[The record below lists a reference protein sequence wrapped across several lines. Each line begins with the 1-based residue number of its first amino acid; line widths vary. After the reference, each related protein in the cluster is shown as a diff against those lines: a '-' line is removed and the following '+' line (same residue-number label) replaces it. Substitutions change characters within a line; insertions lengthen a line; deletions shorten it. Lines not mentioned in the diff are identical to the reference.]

1 MDGQSAANGLSA
13 GAGGENWLMAVAIA
27 QRLEPRNVGDAS
39 SGVRAVA
46 YGDGSSELVRPPA
59 GT

>member
-1 MDGQSAANGLSA
+1 MDGESAAHGLSA
-13 GAGGENWLMAVAIA
+13 GGGGENWIVAVAVA